1 MNLLAP
7 IAGACLIASMPA
19 SAAAQQPSGTQSD
32 SQAELAE
39 ARAILEIMLPPPQ
52 RQKMFDDMLGSL
64 NAQYQQ
70 GLIAD
75 SVKDPGLKAIIS
87 ESLDKSLASQKPL
100 LQKHIPAMLDAMALA
115 YSNEFSLAEL
125 KEIHAFAMTPSG
137 GHYLSRSTAIIGDP
151 AVAKVNSAIIAD
163 SQELALAV
171 RDELKAKIA
180 AYLEAHPEVN
190 EEGEDE
196 AD

>member
-1 MNLLAP
+1 
-7 IAGACLIASMPA
+7 
-19 SAAAQQPSGTQSD
+19 
-32 SQAELAE
+32 
-39 ARAILEIMLPPPQ
+39 
-52 RQKMFDDMLGSL
+52 L